1 MEKKQID
8 WSSIGFGYIPTEKR
22 YVSNYSNIYL
32 NYNFCFPYFKSYGL
46 HIAIILLLFFK
57 FKSALCFF

>member
-22 YVSNYSNIYL
+22 YVSNYKDG
-32 NYNFCFPYFKSYGL
+32 KSFIFLSFARQKMPTLY
-46 HIAIILLLFFK
+46 
-57 FKSALCFF
+57 

>member
-22 YVSNYSNIYL
+22 YVSNYKDGKWGRWMPDRR
-32 NYNFCFPYFKSYGL
+32 CQ
-46 HIAIILLLFFK
+46 H
-57 FKSALCFF
+57 CTE

>member
-22 YVSNYSNIYL
+22 YVSNYKDGKSVQVFCSIPSQYL
-32 NYNFCFPYFKSYGL
+32 KV
-46 HIAIILLLFFK
+46 
-57 FKSALCFF
+57 

>member
-22 YVSNYSNIYL
+22 YVSNYKDGKWDDGCSDRRCQHCIE
-32 NYNFCFPYFKSYGL
+32 
-46 HIAIILLLFFK
+46 
-57 FKSALCFF
+57 